1 METKFKRVLLSYNE
15 EGFNNE
21 VENLQKQ
28 CDAFNLQ
35 IGNAR
40 RILRHED
47 EFTSEQKLSIKE
59 NAFQF
64 LNDFLNEIKPF
75 KNADLDFNLE
85 AIGMNEAKGILQ
97 EWKTRTNE
105 FRAYEFELNGLNR
118 FEVTE
123 KQIQN
128 AKERNTVYTDS
139 IEQNIRLEVASEL
152 AKTLNRFFDLGMISI
167 YNRPT
172 IAKCIQGITIDV
184 NPETSQYHFVIDS
197 KNI

>member
-1 METKFKRVLLSYNE
+1 MSEKKYSFLNLDGFK
-15 EGFNNE
+15 NE
-21 VENLQKQ
+21 VEKLQKQ

-123 KQIQN
+123 SQIQK

-139 IEQNIRLEVASEL
+139 YDKHLKIETGFFL
-152 AKTLNRFFDLGMISI
+152 AKNLNEIFDNNMISI

-172 IAKCIQGITIDV
+172 IAKCIQGINLVQDEITFK
-184 NPETSQYHFVIDS
+184 YHFVFNPLEI
-197 KNI
+197 